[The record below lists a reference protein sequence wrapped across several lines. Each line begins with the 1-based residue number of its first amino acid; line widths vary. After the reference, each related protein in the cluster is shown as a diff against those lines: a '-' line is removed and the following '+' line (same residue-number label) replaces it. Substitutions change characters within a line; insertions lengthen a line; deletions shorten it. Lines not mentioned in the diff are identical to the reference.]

1 MDKIKLYFV
10 EAYDELI
17 NKVTWPTWP
26 ELQSSTVVVLVSA
39 LLISLVVVA
48 MDVVF
53 RMGTVKFYEL
63 IIR

>member
-26 ELQSSTVVVLVSA
+26 ELQSSTVVVLVLA

>member
-17 NKVTWPTWP
+17 NKVTWPSWP

-39 LLISLVVVA
+39 LLISLIVVA

>member
-26 ELQSSTVVVLVSA
+26 ELQSSTVVVLVAA
-39 LLISLVVVA
+39 LLISVAVVA